1 MHTNTKER
9 RFVHTNTSVHG
20 YANSLNSHILRKCM
34 STHKVSKFAQYKEE
48 TGTTPLPTFIDTA
61 LFDITKKLA
70 SEQKITHAAWVR
82 RALTV
87 AVNEQGIEYV
97 YPEKES
103 LEAELARVKAELA
116 ALKSNA

>member
-1 MHTNTKER
+1 
-9 RFVHTNTSVHG
+9 
-20 YANSLNSHILRKCM
+20 M

-87 AVNEQGIEYV
+87 AVNEQGVAYV

-116 ALKSNA
+116 ALKANA